1 MKFLEHEAYM
11 AVMRALAVKPMDWV
25 SAKRE
30 RLLKAKR
37 ARANKPRVKATRW
50 LTPFDRERMGCDA
63 SHWMLQ
69 GKEKLLTD
77 LRKELNITNDQHAQF
92 LGTIMED
99 EIVIHVREK
108 GPSAKVSKD
117 LRKKVEGARPSLA
130 GATTPTAKKSKKEK
144 PKPPPAYGTGAQ
156 RKAAPTTKIDEY
168 VGKKVKR
175 WWQDEGAWFDGIVTD
190 YKPDQGH
197 CIVYDFNT
205 ENESFEWYDIRRSS
219 TDECVVLD
227 GPPVTNQAGA
237 AGGPFTPNGAGP
249 SPFSTKVTTCTT
261 AEELENLK
269 SEIRAREEQ
278 LRRELDAM
286 SDSESDM
293 SDDGAA

>member
-1 MKFLEHEAYM
+1 MRFLEQEAYM
-11 AVMRALAVKPMDWV
+11 AVMRALAVKPMDW
-25 SAKRE
+25 
-30 RLLKAKR
+30 
-37 ARANKPRVKATRW
+37 
-50 LTPFDRERMGCDA
+50 
-63 SHWMLQ
+63 

-92 LGTIMED
+92 LGTVMED
-99 EIVIHVREK
+99 EIVLHVREK

-117 LRKKVEGARPSLA
+117 LRKKVEGAKSTIA
-130 GATTPTAKKSKKEK
+130 GATTPTAKKAKKDKSK
-144 PKPPPAYGTGAQ
+144 PQTGAVASGQ
-156 RKAAPTTKIDEY
+156 RKAPSAPKIDEY

-190 YKPDQGH
+190 YKPEQGH

-205 ENESFEWYDIRRSS
+205 ENESFEWYDIRRST

-227 GPPVTNQAGA
+227 GPPVTNQGA
-237 AGGPFTPNGAGP
+237 AAVGPFTPANGSGP
-249 SPFSTKVTTCTT
+249 SPYSTKVTSCTT
-261 AEELENLK
+261 AEELERVKN
-269 SEIRAREEQ
+269 EIRAREEE

-293 SDDGAA
+293 SGDGAA